1 MRQKE
6 REITDRAK
14 LDQIISGALYC
25 HLACS
30 IDDQPYLVPLSFG
43 YDGRY
48 IYFHTAHKGKKS
60 DIFSQNSNVCVS
72 FEREVSLKQDNNQA
86 CNWSFQF
93 QSVLVSG
100 IIEEVITPE
109 GRTEALNQ
117 IMAQYSHQKWP
128 FQEKTVTKTSLW
140 RVNPKTITGKQSP
153 AR

>member
-1 MRQKE
+1 MSPKDK
-6 REITDRAK
+6 EITDRVK

-30 IDDQPYLVPLSFG
+30 IDDQPYIVPLSFG

-48 IYFHTAHKGKKS
+48 IYFHTAQNGKKS

-72 FEREVSLKQDNNQA
+72 FERDVSLKQDNGQA

-109 GRTEALNQ
+109 NRVKALDQ
-117 IMAQYSHQKWP
+117 IMAQYSDQKWTFP
-128 FQEKTVTKTSLW
+128 EKTVSKTNLW
-140 RVNPKTITGKQSP
+140 RVNLKTITGRQSP
-153 AR
+153 TQ